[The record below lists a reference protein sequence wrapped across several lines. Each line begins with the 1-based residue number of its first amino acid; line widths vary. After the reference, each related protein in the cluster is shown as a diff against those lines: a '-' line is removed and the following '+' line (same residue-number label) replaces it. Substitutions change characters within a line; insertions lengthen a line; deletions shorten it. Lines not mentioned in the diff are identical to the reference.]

1 MKLTKFFT
9 FLAIAATT
17 MVGCGPTDGPQGGGE
32 TGGVKLKADKNTV
45 EVGSTINFTVTNDA
59 GEDVTSSAVIYNK
72 TLDFTEVEN
81 PYVTTIDGTFEFYA
95 VAGSAIS
102 ESIKVTVVPT
112 IPALPEDSNPSST
125 SFNHRILLVDHTGNT
140 CGYCPQMMK
149 ALKEVAETG
158 NYHSKYYEAMA
169 HSYAA
174 TDPAYS
180 PAASAVSGYYGVN
193 SYPTLTYNLQ
203 YSVTS
208 SFNAEHIKAQIDAQ
222 WKESAEA
229 GIAASASISPAG
241 TIAVVNAEVKAAVAN
256 DYRINAWLLEDGVY
270 AKQINA
276 SEEWMNTHNNCI
288 RQLALNEPLSG
299 IDLGRIEAGKSAST
313 TMTLGISNKAWNTA
327 NLKVMLIATSKNSAG
342 KYEVANVT
350 ICPMNESVNY
360 DYK

>member
-9 FLAIAATT
+9 FLAIAAATL
-17 MVGCGPTDGPQGGGE
+17 VGCEPTNGPQNGRV
-32 TGGVKLKADKNTV
+32 TGDITLTADKNTV
-45 EVGSTINFTVTNDA
+45 EVGKAITFTVTNNA

-81 PYVTTIDGTFEFYA
+81 PYVATVDGTFEFYA
-95 VAGSAIS
+95 VAGSSIS
-102 ESIKVTVVPT
+102 KSIEITVVPT

-149 ALKEVAETG
+149 ALKEISETG
-158 NYHSKYYEAMA
+158 DYHSKYYEAMS

-174 TDPAYS
+174 TDPAS
-180 PAASAVSGYYGVN
+180 SSAAMAVSSYYGVS

-203 YSVTS
+203 YSTTS

-241 TIAVVNAEVKAAVAN
+241 TMVVVNAEVKAAVAN

-288 RQLALNEPLSG
+288 RQLAKSEPLSG
-299 IDLGRIEAGKSAST
+299 IDLGLIEAGKCAST
-313 TMTLGISNKAWNTA
+313 TMTLSVNNKAWNPD
-327 NLKVMLIATSKNSAG
+327 NFKVMLVAASKNSAG

-350 ICPMNESVNY
+350 ICHLNESVTY